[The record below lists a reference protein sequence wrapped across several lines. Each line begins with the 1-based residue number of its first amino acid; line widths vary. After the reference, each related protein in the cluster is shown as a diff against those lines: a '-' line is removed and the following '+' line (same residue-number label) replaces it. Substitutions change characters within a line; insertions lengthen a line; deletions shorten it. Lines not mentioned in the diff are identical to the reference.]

1 MAKNKFEYLV
11 GIDVSAKKLQVAMIG
26 VEGQLEEMEF
36 SNDHDGHRKLVAR
49 LTKKGRTAHVGLEA
63 TGNYSLDLLLRLSA
77 EKHIQVMQIN
87 PKAAR
92 RFADAQMIRAKTDQ
106 VDARQLLE
114 YVKRMDFVPWVP
126 PKKEVLSLRS
136 LSRQLQ
142 ALKETHVAEQNRL
155 HAAKATD
162 TTHPMV
168 LKDLARGL
176 TQLEKRIDALEREAL
191 KLIASSE
198 TLQAATLNTIQAAHR
213 HATSIHGIGDRS
225 AIYILGEMVLLPTDM
240 SPREVVAHAGLDPR
254 PRQSGSVDKPRSISK
269 MGNRVLRKA
278 LFMPALAAVRFEP
291 AIREFL
297 IEKGKRPKV
306 AIIAVMRKMLSSL
319 WVMLRTGESFKAE
332 RFGPIPQ
339 AKAA

>member
-1 MAKNKFEYLV
+1 MAKNKFEYLA

-191 KLIASSE
+191 TLIASSE
-198 TLQAATLNTIQAAHR
+198 TLQAAHR

-291 AIREFL
+291 AIREFYNHL

-306 AIIAVMRKMLSSL
+306 ALIAVMRKMLSSL

-332 RFGPIPQ
+332 RFGPTPQ